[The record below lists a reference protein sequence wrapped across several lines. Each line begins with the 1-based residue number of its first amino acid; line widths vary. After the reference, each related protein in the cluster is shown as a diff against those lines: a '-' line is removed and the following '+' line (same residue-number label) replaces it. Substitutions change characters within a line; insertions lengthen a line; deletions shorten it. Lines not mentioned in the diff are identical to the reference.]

1 MPAPTPLDVATQ
13 SVQRLVKEEK
23 SYHKELDTQNSRVAK
38 IESEISA
45 GTGDENAE
53 YVLKQEVGSLLVISF
68 THKHLLSS
76 TFAYMSY
83 GRITNRDAENR
94 KQQRPRHK
102 PSSDRCVSAS
112 RRRCRSWRSRLR

>member
-53 YVLKQEVGSLLVISF
+53 YVLKQEKAAAAETQAVFGPLRQRIEEAVSKLEEQIALSESEGATDAALEKAREVLGS
-68 THKHLLSS
+68 
-76 TFAYMSY
+76 
-83 GRITNRDAENR
+83 GRAVVE
-94 KQQRPRHK
+94 KGE
-102 PSSDRCVSAS
+102 
-112 RRRCRSWRSRLR
+112 